1 MADTLE
7 SLEIEVKHNASGAA
21 GSIQEVADSVRRLGA
36 ALDAALPQLQKYAA
50 ALKDIGKAK
59 VPSVQQPKVDVQQP
73 TPLETQDTGALN
85 SVTSALDSGDLERAE
100 SGFQRIREI
109 AASIGEVVRGAFSI
123 MRDDILKAG
132 DALSRLGSSAHKA
145 KSGVDG
151 VSRSVNGLSKEAK
164 KSKSPLENFVSSLK
178 RIAYYR
184 IIRSIIK
191 AITTAFKE
199 GLEAAYKFSSG
210 IDGEGSRFASALDRM
225 KTATNQMKG
234 QLGAA
239 FISLLA
245 AIEPVLIAIINLVIK
260 VADAISQLLAAFT
273 GKTYLKANATA
284 TKFADT
290 MERGGGAA
298 KEWKNQLLGFDEINR
313 LNEPSGGGGGGGSD
327 DSGYSFEETPIDEFW
342 LGVKDKLAPIFS
354 DIEGMFR
361 GLKEFITGVFTGDWE
376 LAFTGLGNVIENFG
390 SLVGHVIDLVVGAF
404 DGLSGKVIE
413 RVGGLFDFLSEKTG
427 IDLTSIKEEVL
438 LDLNVIRFT
447 VEAVAIQLEYVVGYL
462 CKAVSYAL
470 KGDWD
475 NAWLYAKKAVSA
487 ASVNITHDVVDMAH
501 EVTDNMMEGGDA
513 SSDFA
518 SKFKENMETTR
529 TQVEETNRVQINGS
543 VIFSGAV
550 YWLQK
555 LVEWC
560 QKAHAWLQDVLDGIG
575 LVADLDSIGAALP
588 GVDKLAAR
596 AAKAKGGEYASG
608 GFPEEGQ
615 LFIAREAGAEMVGTI
630 GGRTA
635 VANNDQIVD
644 GIRQG
649 VYDAVMA
656 ANGNGN
662 NDVSVRVFLDS
673 KEIRAGQQ
681 RLNRAWGV

>member
-7 SLEIEVKHNASGAA
+7 SLEIEVKHSASGAA
-21 GSIQEVADSVRRLGA
+21 GSIQEVADSVKRLGD
-36 ALDAALPQLQKYAA
+36 ALGSALPQLQKYAA

-109 AASIGEVVRGAFSI
+109 AASIGEVVRGAFST
-123 MRDDILKAG
+123 MRNDISKVG

-164 KSKSPLENFVSSLK
+164 KSKSPLENFVASLK

-284 TKFADT
+284 AKFADT

-313 LNEPSGGGGGGGSD
+313 LNEPSGGGGGGGSAD
-327 DSGYSFEETPIDEFW
+327 NGYAFEETPIDEFW

-361 GLKEFITGVFTGDWE
+361 GLKEFITGVFTGDWD
-376 LAFTGLGNVIENFG
+376 LAFTGLGDIVENFG

-413 RVGGLFDFLSEKTG
+413 NIGKLFDFLSEKTG
-427 IDLTSIKEEVL
+427 IDLSGIKEEVL

-447 VEAVAIQLEYVVGYL
+447 VEAIAIQIEYVVGDL

-475 NAWLYAKKAVSA
+475 NAWLYAKKAVSV
-487 ASVNITHDVVDMAH
+487 ASVDITHDVVDMAH

-518 SKFKENMETTR
+518 SKFTESMETTR
-529 TQVEETNRVQINGS
+529 TQVEETNS
-543 VIFSGAV
+543 VKIDGNIIFGGAV

-560 QKAHAWLQDVLDGIG
+560 QAAHAWLQNVLDGIG
-575 LVADLDSIGAALP
+575 LVKLDSIGATLP

-596 AAKAKGGEYASG
+596 AAKAKGGTYASG

-635 VANNDQIVD
+635 VANNDQIVE

-656 ANGNGN
+656 ANNNGN
-662 NDVSVRVFLDS
+662 NDVSVRVYLDS